1 MDGWIDGWMYI
12 GLYIWMSVV
21 QCLYQHI
28 HVMGKWG
35 DVKDNTDLKLH
46 IYKVTVSPP
55 PQMGVN

>member
-1 MDGWIDGWMYI
+1 MYI
-12 GLYIWMSVV
+12 GQYIWMSVG

-46 IYKVTVSPP
+46 IYIYKVTVSSP